1 MRLET
6 ELWYKVHDMMMNVV
20 NLIPHFIKSFV
31 QLSNQ
36 LPILVC
42 VMTEWCA
49 IGWANFEQ

>member
-1 MRLET
+1 MRLEL
-6 ELWYKVHDMMMNVV
+6 EYKVHDMMNVV

-31 QLSNQ
+31 QLANQ